1 MLPVEVSAYRLAA
14 YTISHIRLTVKT
26 IFRTRFIDKSLL
38 LSLGLGMLFVLV
50 WLCLICACLCASAL
64 SGRAEEALFWL
75 LKPACWLR
83 HKPKASVQSERREKY
98 VHIKILPIYNSF
110 IISK

>member
-38 LSLGLGMLFVLV
+38 LSLGIGMLFVLV
-50 WLCLICACLCASAL
+50 WLCLIYACVCVCV
-64 SGRAEEALFWL
+64 EW
-75 LKPACWLR
+75 
-83 HKPKASVQSERREKY
+83 QS
-98 VHIKILPIYNSF
+98 
-110 IISK
+110 

>member
-26 IFRTRFIDKSLL
+26 IFRTQFIDKSLL
-38 LSLGLGMLFVLV
+38 LSLGLGMLFVSV
-50 WLCLICACLCASAL
+50 WLCLIYACLCASAL

>member
-50 WLCLICACLCASAL
+50 WLCLIYACLCASAL

>member
-26 IFRTRFIDKSLL
+26 IFRTRLIDEFIVKPRYVVC
-38 LSLGLGMLFVLV
+38 LSVAV
-50 WLCLICACLCASAL
+50 PYICVCVCVSAL

-83 HKPKASVQSERREKY
+83 HKPKACVQSERREKY

>member
-38 LSLGLGMLFVLV
+38 LSLGMLFVLV
-50 WLCLICACLCASAL
+50 WLCLIYACLCASAL